1 MIVWTLWGSFFAL
14 FSYFLVRARTRR
26 QVVAV
31 ALVGILAVTLVAPQ
45 PAEAQ
50 GLWSAITSVL
60 NVINGVIKTGLNA
73 INSVRTA
80 ISNLYQQ
87 VTWPLSLIK
96 QARALVT
103 QMIGQYR
110 SLMRNIFR
118 INLHSATL
126 PNPAALETLIRNHQ
140 TGDFASLVASYGTT
154 YGRVVPASLASP
166 EDRAMMDMDDALAL
180 DSMKTTKS
188 TDAADDLTLQ
198 AADAIEDEAS
208 QAAPGSAPFLTA
220 SAVVA
225 TIQSQALTQ
234 KMLAAQLRQ
243 EAARIAHENAYRKRG
258 ATLTGNVNTQILN
271 LLQRH

>member
-1 MIVWTLWGSFFAL
+1 MIAWTLWGSFFAL

-31 ALVGILAVTLVAPQ
+31 TLIGILAVTLVAPQ

-50 GLWSAITSVL
+50 DLWSAITAVL
-60 NVINGVIKTGLNA
+60 NAINGVIKTGLNA

-96 QARALVT
+96 QARNLVT
-103 QMIGQYR
+103 QMVGQYR
-110 SLMRNIFR
+110 GLMRNIFQ

-126 PNPAALETLIRNHQ
+126 RNPAALESLMRNHQ
-140 TGDFASLVASYGTT
+140 TGDFASLVGSYGST
-154 YGRVVPASLASP
+154 YGGVVPASLASP

-180 DSMKTTKS
+180 DSLKTTKA
-188 TDAADDLTLQ
+188 TDSADDLTLQ